1 MAALFSN
8 LFLSSPSPTPIAI
21 EDSDFA
27 DFAEVPEPTRAAILA
42 SSDENHPESSSQLTD
57 TQSIPFTKWYNV
69 HERHSLGEFK
79 QEGVIIVLLLFI
91 VLIHLFGTK
100 INRKKAKKL
109 MGEFGPILH
118 KEFSLLGFETTPTT
132 EHDEWQAES
141 VHEILKEKSPSEFS
155 TYATGRQNVA
165 FIDIDLTLLKRY
177 SPLTLMAEA
186 AMSVFFEGMSAPSE
200 HVGVT
205 LYPFDG
211 KEHLLVPGQIP
222 GSNELRK
229 GAKSTYDGF
238 VWAVVNKD
246 NIKQLRDD
254 RYDISLTS
262 TKDSSKLPKW
272 TTVMSESA
280 EITEALLTP
289 ELIRAIEQSGD
300 LFNHLIITD
309 QPVEQ
314 PLKLEDTTPRKRI
327 SLSLKI
333 PSSNDYSSVLNLL
346 QYVLNLTDLLVQ
358 HAHFRPEVLRKVK
371 SARDDAIRKI
381 QKADEEEK
389 AEQRNL
395 EREKAKK
402 QKRNLELQALD
413 SKAQKKYL
421 EREKEKGLRKNQKK
435 IT

>member
-8 LFLSSPSPTPIAI
+8 LFRGSLSPTPIAI
-21 EDSDFA
+21 DDSDFA
-27 DFAEVPEPTRAAILA
+27 NFEEVLEPTQAPILA
-42 SSDENHPESSSQLTD
+42 SSNEKHPESSTLLPDGDSMAY
-57 TQSIPFTKWYNV
+57 TKWYNV
-69 HERHSLGEFK
+69 HKRHSLGEFK
-79 QEGVIIVLLLFI
+79 QEAVIIILLFLI
-91 VLIHLFGTK
+91 VLIHHFGTSK
-100 INRKKAKKL
+100 NRKKAKKL
-109 MGEFGPILH
+109 VKEIGPTLH
-118 KEFSLLGFETTPTT
+118 KEFSLLGFETTPA
-132 EHDEWQAES
+132 AEQDKWH
-141 VHEILKEKSPSEFS
+141 VDLIHGILKEKSPSEFS
-155 TYATGRQNVA
+155 TYATGRQNIA
-165 FIDIDLTLLKRY
+165 FLDIDLILLKRY
-177 SPLTLMAEA
+177 SPLTLMVEA
-186 AMSVFFEGMSAPSE
+186 AMSIFFEGMSAPSE
-200 HVGVT
+200 HVGIT
-205 LYPFDG
+205 IYPFDG

-229 GAKSTYDGF
+229 GTKSTYDGF

-262 TKDSSKLPKW
+262 TKDSNKLPKW

-280 EITEALLTP
+280 EISEVLLSP
-289 ELIRAIEQSGD
+289 ELIQAIEQAGE

-314 PLKLEDTTPRKRI
+314 PIKLEDTNPRKRI

-333 PSSNDYSSVLNLL
+333 PSSDDYSSVLNLL
-346 QYVLNLTDLLVQ
+346 QYIISLTDLLVQ
-358 HAHFRPEVLRKVK
+358 HAHFRPEVLRKVR
-371 SARDDAIRKI
+371 SAREEATRKI
-381 QKADEEEK
+381 QKAEEDEK

-402 QKRNLELQALD
+402 EKRNLELQALD

-421 EREKEKGLRKNQKK
+421 EREREKGMRKNQKK